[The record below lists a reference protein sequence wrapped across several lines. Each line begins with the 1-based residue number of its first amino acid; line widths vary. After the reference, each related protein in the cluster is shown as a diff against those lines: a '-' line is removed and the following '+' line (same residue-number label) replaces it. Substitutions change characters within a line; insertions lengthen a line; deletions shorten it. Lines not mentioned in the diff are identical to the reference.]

1 MNIIKYR
8 IYIATALIFVM
19 HMVLMQLPLPA
30 AKERHGATVEVTLV
44 DGSRVK
50 GELLAVKSDALI
62 INDLRGGE
70 HLDLQQVV
78 QIKRLKKPNGLLGI
92 AIGLGVGFGINYM
105 QHDQHKQGLD
115 GLFNY
120 FLPPIAGLMGALIG
134 ENRPPEKFF
143 GTGELPQIRE
153 HNLKRLKKYAREQDA
168 ENTSVN

>member
-1 MNIIKYR
+1 MNVLISKKVIV
-8 IYIATALIFVM
+8 TALIFM
-19 HMVLMQLPLPA
+19 MLFAFTQRSLPA
-30 AKERHGATVEVTLV
+30 AKERRGATVEVTMV

-70 HLDLQQVV
+70 RLDLQQVV

-120 FLPPIAGLMGALIG
+120 FLPPIAGLMGAIIG

-143 GTGELPQIRE
+143 RPGELPQIRE
-153 HNLKRLKKYAREQDA
+153 QNLERLKRYAREQD
-168 ENTSVN
+168 